1 MGPLQRAFPDCPVC
15 SSNPKPSSP
24 SSYHH
29 FLRALITTIITM
41 AFLCGHAYCPAWG
54 PHVGQ
59 GLGLSPS
66 ALAHVPGLC
75 GPRYNYSQVSIKETD
90 WLTDCSAETQSWLL
104 FGKIWGSSECQLVK
118 VTEEPLDHSKETGI
132 LLLLKPIHVSD
143 AFPVRDKCKLLTG
156 ILLYA
161 KKITYWGYCQT
172 IAFLHVIS
180 PLILHVIKTI

>member
-143 AFPVRDKCKLLTG
+143 AFPSPRRVTRNSTSANEAMSVNALLLDWQECK
-156 ILLYA
+156 A
-161 KKITYWGYCQT
+161 
-172 IAFLHVIS
+172 S
-180 PLILHVIKTI
+180 PQVLSSFWSL